1 MKYFQGPFI
10 LHAQLQDYQWHQQ
23 IVQPSPGIIP
33 QHVLATFNIPLLH
46 ETKQS
51 TSESSSINSDLSTN
65 NKSLNNNL
73 DSKEDEEGT
82 NNINL
87 LSMDDCEESTLLTT
101 TRHQKILEI
110 DRKLITKFKQ
120 RNQFPNKNSN
130 KKVVY
135 TRERLTR
142 VKRAVLTE

>member
-1 MKYFQGPFI
+1 M
-10 LHAQLQDYQWHQQ
+10 
-23 IVQPSPGIIP
+23 
-33 QHVLATFNIPLLH
+33 
-46 ETKQS
+46 
-51 TSESSSINSDLSTN
+51 NSDLSTN

-110 DRKLITKFKQ
+110 DRKLITKFK
-120 RNQFPNKNSN
+120 
-130 KKVVY
+130 
-135 TRERLTR
+135 
-142 VKRAVLTE
+142 